1 MVPLPCPQVM
11 TPEEAKVIRD
21 FKKCDFTAMHRHF
34 KECSEARKQ
43 LSKEEKLKIKEENE
57 QLIEEY
63 GWTMIDG
70 HR

>member
-1 MVPLPCPQVM
+1 M
-11 TPEEAKVIRD
+11 TPAEAKVIHD
-21 FKKCDFTAMHRHF
+21 FKKCDFSAMHHYF

-57 QLIEEY
+57 RLIEEY
-63 GWTMIDG
+63 GWAMMDG